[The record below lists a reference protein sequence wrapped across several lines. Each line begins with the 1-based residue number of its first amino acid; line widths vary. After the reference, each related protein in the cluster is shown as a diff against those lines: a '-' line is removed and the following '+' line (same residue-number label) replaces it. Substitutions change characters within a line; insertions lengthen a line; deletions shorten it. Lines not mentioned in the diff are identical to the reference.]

1 MMKRRAF
8 MALLGGAAA
17 GFSLAARAQPA
28 EPIRR
33 VGVLMAMNADDQG
46 KARVAAL
53 VQRLRE
59 LGWVEGRN
67 IRFDVRW
74 LGGDAERAKTYA
86 AELVRLSPD
95 VLIANGPTVLDLQRE
110 TSTIPI
116 VFVQVP
122 APVELGVVPSLARP
136 GGMTTG
142 FTHFEFEIAG
152 KWLELLKE
160 IAPGIRRVGFL
171 VLPEHPATP
180 GFLRAAGSVAA
191 QLGLEV
197 AAMGIHDVPEIE
209 RAISTVAREP
219 NGALVIAPST
229 PGASYRKTIIG
240 SAAQHG
246 LPAMY
251 CYRYHVRDGGL
262 ISYGPDDETAQ
273 YSRAAAYVDRI
284 LKGEKPATLPVQAP
298 TKYELSINLKTA
310 KALGLA
316 VPPTLIARA
325 DEVIE

>member
-1 MMKRRAF
+1 VRRREF
-8 MALLGGAAA
+8 IALLGGVAVAWP
-17 GFSLAARAQPA
+17 LAARAQ
-28 EPIRR
+28 ERGRVRR
-33 VGVLMAMNADDQG
+33 VGVFMAVNADEQG
-46 KARVAAL
+46 RARVAAL
-53 VQRLRE
+53 TERLRE

-74 LGGDAERAKTYA
+74 LGSETGRASEYA

-95 VLIANGPTVLDLQRE
+95 LLVANGPTVLDLQRA

-142 FTHFEFEIAG
+142 FTHFEFDIAG

-160 IAPGIRRVGFL
+160 ISPSSRQVAFL
-171 VLPEHPATP
+171 VLPDHPATP
-180 GFLRAAGSVAA
+180 GFLRTADRVAA
-191 QLGLEV
+191 SLGLGV
-197 AAMGIHDVPEIE
+197 IPIGIHDVPEIE
-209 RAISTVAREP
+209 RGISSVAREP
-219 NGALVIAPST
+219 NSALVIPPST
-229 PGASYRKTIIG
+229 PGASHRKSII
-240 SAAQHG
+240 AAAAHHG

-251 CYRYHVRDGGL
+251 CYRYYVKDGGL

-284 LKGEKPATLPVQAP
+284 LRGEKPGELPVQAP

-310 KALGLA
+310 KALGLI
-316 VPPTLIARA
+316 VPPKLLALA